1 MPYIPNEEEQARIDA
16 SKAEIKERH
25 KQLNAAF
32 SCLTEKQQDAIR
44 EMWKAYDAW
53 DTQTSEDWL
62 LYNTYVNL
70 KDVRGTFY
78 QAFPSVTQKENNN
91 A

>member
-1 MPYIPNEEEQARIDA
+1 MPYIPDEEEQARIDA
-16 SKAEIKERH
+16 NKAKHEEKQ

-32 SCLTEKQQDAIR
+32 ACLTQKQQDAIR
-44 EMWKAYDAW
+44 EMWQAYDAW

-70 KDVRGTFY
+70 KDARSAFY
-78 QAFPSVTQKENNN
+78 HAFPSVTQREED
-91 A
+91 